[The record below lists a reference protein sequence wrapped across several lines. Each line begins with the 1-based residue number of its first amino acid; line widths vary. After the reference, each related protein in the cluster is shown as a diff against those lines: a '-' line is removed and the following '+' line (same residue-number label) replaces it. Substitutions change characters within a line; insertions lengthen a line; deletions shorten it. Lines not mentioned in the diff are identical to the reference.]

1 MKGWTVMQLLPAT
14 QPSELPADA
23 LLARLRCRRAA
34 IDLTTDQE
42 VEAVSGELADWVYRR
57 LNKRLRRQLGPF
69 LDLLAMRSLVLAL
82 RYLLADE
89 VPPASVLQKALLA
102 KSFQDLMIASDAEGT
117 VARLE
122 AALAEDYPFVGG
134 LAACWRSQ
142 GPGGVEQQLTG
153 GILQH
158 GLCRSGQGI
167 VHTTLGYLVDMRNCL
182 VVKKYWRWQV
192 SQAPRL
198 ISGGTLPVEVLE
210 RIWATRDEDRLAEQV
225 KTLAGGTTR
234 SLEAIHLEQDL
245 INGLTRLLRQAG
257 RDPLGLGVVIE
268 YLWKMQLAAHNQVLR
283 KTLAEDRAELFE
295 EALLL

>member
-1 MKGWTVMQLLPAT
+1 MQLLTAT

-34 IDLTTDQE
+34 IDLSADRE
-42 VEAVSGELADWVYRR
+42 LEAVPGEIADWVYRR
-57 LNKRLRRQLGPF
+57 LNQRLRRQLGPF

-89 VPPASVLQKALLA
+89 VPPAPLLQKALLDRRL
-102 KSFQDLMIASDAEGT
+102 QELMIAADAEGS

-122 AALAEDYPFVGG
+122 AALVEDYPFADG

-142 GPGGVEQQLTG
+142 GPGGVEQQLTA

-158 GLCRSGQGI
+158 GLSRSGRGI

-198 ISGGTLPVEVLE
+198 ISGGKLPVEVLG
-210 RIWATRDEDRLAEQV
+210 RIWAARDEDRLAEQV
-225 KTLAGGTTR
+225 RALVGGATR
-234 SLEAIHLEQDL
+234 SLDAVHLEQAL
-245 INGLTRLLRQAG
+245 IKGLTRLLQKAG

-268 YLWKMQLAAHNQVLR
+268 YLWKCQLAAHNQVLR
-283 KTLAEDRAELFE
+283 KALAEDRAELFE

>member
-1 MKGWTVMQLLPAT
+1 MQLLATT

-23 LLARLRCRRAA
+23 LLARIRCRRAA
-34 IDLTTDQE
+34 IDLTADVG
-42 VEAVSGELADWVYRR
+42 VEAIPGEVSEWVYQR
-57 LNKRLRRQLGPF
+57 LNKRLRKQLGPF

-82 RYLLADE
+82 RYLLAEE
-89 VPPASVLQKALLA
+89 VPPASILQKALLA
-102 KSFQDLMIASDAEGT
+102 KPLQDLMMASDAEVT

-122 AALAEDYPFVGG
+122 TALVEDYPFVRG

-158 GLCRSGQGI
+158 ALSRTGQDI
-167 VHTTLGYLVDMRNCL
+167 VNTTLGYLVDMRNCL
-182 VVKKYWRWQV
+182 AIKKFWRWQV
-192 SQAPRL
+192 TQEPSL
-198 ISGGTLPVEVLE
+198 ISGGTISVETLS
-210 RIWATRDEDRLAEQV
+210 RIWATRDEDRLAKQV
-225 KTLAGGTTR
+225 NKLAGGATR
-234 SLEAIHLEQDL
+234 SLEAIHLEQAL
-245 INGLTRLLRQAG
+245 IKGLTRLLRQAG

-268 YLWKMQLAAHNQVLR
+268 YLWKSQLAAHNQVLR